1 MKNQFRTFSIII
13 FLLFSIFLINLT
25 QKIVFTQAQGNN
37 DIAPI
42 PAKFDMVEYSEVF
55 SLNESINSI
64 EIPLPSETWNLTNLW
79 VNFSDIKL
87 GQEIISV
94 EEKGQS
100 IQIIDSKGKQGY
112 GVEIN
117 VTEPTIIFGVYIY
130 GYMTGIQV
138 KPVYVQVQGY
148 DGGTNSPDENILGST
163 MINISTPGWH
173 LQTFENEVSLPTGN
187 YYLVINGSELTW
199 PEDKSTYNWFY
210 NDSSTVNPELHTA
223 VYDGTWNEETVG
235 KPFLFKLVQRVN
247 RSFNPEDINMTAVF
261 KDTPYPIL
269 DGVAEGTGH
278 LSINEILIPD
288 GDLLKFD
295 INTNQSIG
303 LIFNISYL
311 INIQNIISSE
321 GQIIIK
327 ENTANSWVLTPNI
340 EPIYSNYSVRF
351 TYPNLWYNFSI
362 IRNGFNVT
370 SEVIINTID
379 DYILILN
386 STILP
391 GATWEIFA
399 NSPNVGLSLNIPKTT
414 FQPHQEL
421 AFSVLPPVNPG
432 NLSYV
437 LINSLGFIQY
447 NETHSITQVTS
458 EEIVL
463 SYTLSANPNE
473 GVYKAYVYWFDGKN
487 AGIETQEFQVN
498 VPFSLDPMHILII
511 IVGISIITTVSISS
525 YKIAKRSKRIHE
537 ELRHKIYNKFMD
549 VVNLDYF
556 IIIEKRTGLNIYEQ
570 MIAAEGI
577 DDAALI
583 TGFLEAIRNFGIELT
598 GANEQSQ
605 TIKLEYQE
613 SKIIMSEFRNFR
625 ILLIMKEN
633 PSQDF
638 LDSVKELSYDIDE
651 QYGEDIVHFT
661 GNIDK
666 FQNIRL
672 LLNKHLETTLIYPLE
687 LNPQDIKL
695 SSEEKSMINRAKDI
709 MKMKK
714 TDYFFVSYMLYAK
727 KGFQVKDAEILLN
740 LIEKKVFQPK
750 T

>member
-1 MKNQFRTFSIII
+1 
-13 FLLFSIFLINLT
+13 L
-25 QKIVFTQAQGNN
+25 
-37 DIAPI
+37 
-42 PAKFDMVEYSEVF
+42 
-55 SLNESINSI
+55 
-64 EIPLPSETWNLTNLW
+64 
-79 VNFSDIKL
+79 
-87 GQEIISV
+87 
-94 EEKGQS
+94 
-100 IQIIDSKGKQGY
+100 
-112 GVEIN
+112 
-117 VTEPTIIFGVYIY
+117 
-130 GYMTGIQV
+130 
-138 KPVYVQVQGY
+138 
-148 DGGTNSPDENILGST
+148 
-163 MINISTPGWH
+163 
-173 LQTFENEVSLPTGN
+173 
-187 YYLVINGSELTW
+187 
-199 PEDKSTYNWFY
+199 
-210 NDSSTVNPELHTA
+210 
-223 VYDGTWNEETVG
+223 
-235 KPFLFKLVQRVN
+235 
-247 RSFNPEDINMTAVF
+247 
-261 KDTPYPIL
+261 
-269 DGVAEGTGH
+269 
-278 LSINEILIPD
+278 
-288 GDLLKFD
+288 
-295 INTNQSIG
+295 
-303 LIFNISYL
+303 
-311 INIQNIISSE
+311 
-321 GQIIIK
+321 K
-327 ENTANSWVLTPNI
+327 ENTTNSWVLTPNI

-613 SKIIMSEFRNFR
+613 SKIIMSEFKNFR

-651 QYGEDIVHFT
+651 HYGEDIAHFT

-666 FQNIRL
+666 FQNIKL

-695 SSEEKSMINRAKDI
+695 SSDEKAMINRAKDI